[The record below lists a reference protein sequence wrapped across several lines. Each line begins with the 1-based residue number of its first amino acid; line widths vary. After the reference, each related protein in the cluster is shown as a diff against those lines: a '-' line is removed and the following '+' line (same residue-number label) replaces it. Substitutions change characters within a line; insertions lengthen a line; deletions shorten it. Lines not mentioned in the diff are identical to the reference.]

1 MGNKKINIT
10 KLINDTCDE
19 FHDEDGNQCYYE
31 WQLRDLLEEFGKQLL
46 KLASEN
52 AYAGYVNNGDND
64 ITPIVFKN
72 SILDTIK
79 RIE

>member
-10 KLINDTCDE
+10 KLINNTCDE
-19 FHDEDGNQCYYE
+19 FRDEDGNKCYYE

-64 ITPIVFKN
+64 ITPIVSKN

-79 RIE
+79 QIE